1 MLTLQFVI
9 LLFIASGIKRS
20 NMDKFSK
27 IAGIVGSLL
36 VAISLLWKFYGFEL
50 IQKLGDLLFGI
61 LM

>member
-1 MLTLQFVI
+1 
-9 LLFIASGIKRS
+9 
-20 NMDKFSK
+20 MDKFSK

-36 VAISLLWKFYGFEL
+36 LAISLLWKFYGFEL